1 MLQKLDFSPN
11 VLNMSITVNVVNIT
25 LLPIEPLFRE
35 IPKTSIYQVKAIEMN
50 LDYLSTI
57 FFYLN

>member
-11 VLNMSITVNVVNIT
+11 VFNMSITVNVVNIT

-35 IPKTSIYQVKAIEMN
+35 IPKTPIYQVKAIEMN